1 MIVRL
6 IKVLYYIKLL
16 SPVGLVRLV
25 ASIYGNGIN
34 LMTLLKIAGSVCGD
48 KVAIVDGDETISYK
62 QLLSQSEKLA
72 IIFKEKYQLKAGKKV
87 GFLCKNHALMV
98 RAIFATSRLGPDIYL
113 LNTEMSEMQLKQ
125 LVKQHNFDVLIID
138 FELSDL
144 LENSG
149 YSKGKIISNHKD
161 LPAINHLL
169 HGTIDKKSKLQRSS
183 SSKIMLLTSGTT
195 GKVKEVAHKPS
206 LLNFLNPF
214 LTLLT
219 RLKLFNY
226 HTAYIATPIFH
237 GYGIAILVSCI
248 ALGKKVVIRKGFHA
262 QEACQLIREHNV
274 EVVTVVPLMIH
285 KMLETNADDLTS
297 LKCIASGGAELNPKL
312 VETVFCKLGAVLFNL
327 YGTSE
332 AGLNMIATPQDLQY
346 STSTIGKKIEGVQL
360 KILDQDKEPVEDGVV
375 GQFCIKNRWSMRN
388 SENDWIETGDLG
400 YRDQNGYYFLR
411 GRTDDMVVSAGENV
425 YPIEIE
431 QLLMHHPLVDAVAV
445 IGIQDVQ
452 FGQRLQVF
460 VQPVNAHLTKEALME
475 WLRSR
480 VARFQMPK
488 NIVFVASMPY
498 TTLGKLD
505 KNKLRQAVEIS

>member
-1 MIVRL
+1 MIRL
-6 IKVLYYIKLL
+6 IKVLYHIKLL
-16 SPVGLVRLV
+16 SPVGLYRLV
-25 ASIYGNGIN
+25 ASIYRNGIN
-34 LMTLLKIAGSVCGD
+34 LMTLLKITGAVYGD
-48 KVAIVDGDETISYK
+48 KVALVDEDETVSYK

-72 IIFKEKYQLKAGKKV
+72 IIFKEKFQLKAGQKV
-87 GFLCKNHALMV
+87 GFLCKNHASMV
-98 RAIFATSRLGPDIYL
+98 KAIFATSRLGPDIYL
-113 LNTEMSEMQLKQ
+113 LNTEMSKMQLKQ
-125 LVKQHNFDVLIID
+125 LVNQHDFDFLIID

-144 LENSG
+144 LEDSG
-149 YSKGKIISNHKD
+149 YSKGQLLSTHKD

-169 HGTIDKKSKLQRSS
+169 HGTIDKKSKLQQSS
-183 SSKIMLLTSGTT
+183 SGKIMLLTSGTT
-195 GKVKEVAHKPS
+195 GKAKEVAHKPS
-206 LLNFLNPF
+206 LFNFLNPF

-248 ALGKKVVIRKGFHA
+248 ALGKKVIIRKDFHVKD
-262 QEACQLIREHNV
+262 ACQLIREHNI

-285 KMLETNADDLTS
+285 KMLETNASDLTS
-297 LKCIASGGAELNPKL
+297 LRCIASGGSELNTKL
-312 VETVFCKLGAVLFNL
+312 VEEVFHKLGAVIYNL

-346 STSTIGKKIEGVQL
+346 STSTIGRKIEGVQL
-360 KILDQDKEPVEDGVV
+360 KILDQDKEPVEDGMV

-388 SENDWIETGDLG
+388 SKNDWIETGDLG
-400 YRDQNGYYFLR
+400 YIDKNGYYFLR

-431 QLLMHHPLVDAVAV
+431 QLLIHHPLVDAVAV
-445 IGIQDVQ
+445 IGIHDEQ

-460 VQPVNAHLTKEALME
+460 VQPVNAHLTKEALIE
-475 WLRSR
+475 WLHPR

-488 NIVFVASMPY
+488 DIVFVASMPY
-498 TTLGKLD
+498 TSLGKLD
-505 KNKLRQAVEIS
+505 KKKLRQAAKIS